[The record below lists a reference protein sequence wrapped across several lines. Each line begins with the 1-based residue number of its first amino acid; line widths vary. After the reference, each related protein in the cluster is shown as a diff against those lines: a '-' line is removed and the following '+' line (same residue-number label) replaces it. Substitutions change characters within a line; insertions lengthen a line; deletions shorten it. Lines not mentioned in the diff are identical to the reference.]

1 VKRKIAFFL
10 RVSIQILFLYG
21 LNEAGNLIVE
31 VSHLPLPGNLIG
43 MLLLFLLLT
52 TKIIPLHWV
61 KEGSSIL
68 LKHLS
73 LFFIPIAVG
82 LMNYGDLFLH
92 QGWIFFLCILIS
104 LWIGMY
110 TTGGISQFLVRKK
123 EQLPAEKE
131 TKIWIN

>member
-1 VKRKIAFFL
+1 MKRKLAFFL

-43 MLLLFLLLT
+43 MVLLFLLLT
-52 TKIIPLHWV
+52 TKMIPLHWV

-92 QGWIFFLCILIS
+92 QGWIFFLCILLS

-123 EQLPAEKE
+123 EQLPAKRE

>member
-1 VKRKIAFFL
+1 VKRKLAFFL

-43 MLLLFLLLT
+43 MVLLFLLLT
-52 TKIIPLHWV
+52 AKIIPLHWV

-82 LMNYGDLFLH
+82 LMSYGDLFLH
-92 QGWIFFLCILIS
+92 QGWIFFLCILLS

-123 EQLPAEKE
+123 EQLPAKRE